1 MLTTPYKDISPQEAR
16 NLQAQKAL
24 FVDVREPEEFA
35 QAHIEGA
42 ALIPLSELAD
52 RIGEIPK
59 DQPVVL
65 YCHSGNRS
73 AQAAA
78 WLSAK
83 GYTHLL
89 NLEGGLMAWYQA
101 GLPLDTAPL
110 EATHP
115 DSAFTKLTPHQAQQ
129 WIREEA
135 YVVDVREP
143 YEYAMGHL
151 PGAVNIPLGRFVGEV
166 DKLPKDR
173 KLVVVCVSGGRSSQ
187 ASKYLVGRGFAK
199 EKVGNLE
206 GGTYGW
212 ISAGFEV
219 ER

>member
-1 MLTTPYKDISPQEAR
+1 MLTVPYKDISPQEAR
-16 NLQAQKAL
+16 KLQEEKAL

-35 QAHIEGA
+35 QVRIEGA
-42 ALIPLSELAD
+42 ELIPLSEFGG
-52 RIGEIPK
+52 RFSEIPK
-59 DQPVVL
+59 NQPVVL
-65 YCHSGNRS
+65 YCRSGNRS

-83 GYTHLL
+83 GYSNLL
-89 NLEGGLMAWYQA
+89 NLDGGIMAWYQA

-110 EATHP
+110 EVTYQ
-115 DSAFTKLTPHQAQQ
+115 DTAFTELTPHEAQQ
-129 WIREEA
+129 WIREGA

-151 PGAVNIPLGRFVGEV
+151 PGAVNVPLGRFVAQAGQ
-166 DKLPKDR
+166 LPKGR
-173 KLVVVCVSGGRSSQ
+173 KILLACASGNRSSQ
-187 ASKYLVGRGFAK
+187 AAAYLVGQGFGK
-199 EKVGNLE
+199 ELVGNLE

-212 ISAGFEV
+212 MSAGFEV

>member
-1 MLTTPYKDISPQEAR
+1 MLTAPYKDINPQEACKLHEQ
-16 NLQAQKAL
+16 NTL

-35 QAHIEGA
+35 QVRIEGA
-42 ALIPLSELAD
+42 QLIPLSEFAGRYQEL
-52 RIGEIPK
+52 PK

-65 YCHSGNRS
+65 YCRSGNRS

-83 GYTHLL
+83 GYTNLL
-89 NLEGGLMAWYQA
+89 NLDGGIMAWYQT
-101 GLPLDTAPL
+101 GLPLDTEPL
-110 EATHP
+110 EATYQ
-115 DSAFTKLTPHQAQQ
+115 DTAFTELTPHQAQQ
-129 WIREEA
+129 WIREGA

-151 PGAVNIPLGRFVGEV
+151 PGAVNIPLGRFVSEV
-166 DKLPKDR
+166 GKLPKDR
-173 KLVVVCVSGGRSSQ
+173 RLVVVCASGGRSAQ
-187 ASKYLVGRGFAK
+187 ASEYLVGHGFAK

-212 ISAGFEV
+212 MSAGLEV